1 VVDSGE
7 CPTRSLYFQ
16 TLIQFQARSASL
28 KVKIAVANIATL
40 LKTEISRISRREIR
54 AEVQPLRKAS
64 AAYRREIAALK
75 REIHSLRRQTNL
87 FAKRAAKPAE
97 AVAAEDSAPRLRFV
111 AKGLRS
117 LRARLGLSA
126 PELARLLGV
135 SDQSVYN
142 WELKKT
148 VPRKEQL
155 ANLATIRSSGKRE
168 VQARLK
174 AIDGRQKKKTAG
186 KRPKARSGRG

>member
-1 VVDSGE
+1 M
-7 CPTRSLYFQ
+7 
-16 TLIQFQARSASL
+16 
-28 KVKIAVANIATL
+28 ANIATF
-40 LKTEISRISRREIR
+40 LKAEISRISRREIR
-54 AEVQPLRKAS
+54 TEVLPLRKAS

-75 REIHSLRRQTNL
+75 REIHSLRRQTSL
-87 FAKRAAKPAE
+87 FAKQAAKPAE

-126 PELARLLGV
+126 PELARLMGV

-155 ANLATIRSSGKRE
+155 ASLATIRSLGKRE
-168 VQARLK
+168 VRARLEV
-174 AIDGRQKKKTAG
+174 IGSQDKKKKAER
-186 KRPKARSGRG
+186 KRPAVHSGRR